1 MNQTM
6 LAIVRV
12 AEEAKMESIVESS
25 LYNTKIHIGLAVSS
39 TVMFGRWSQH
49 NFGIFLGTGK
59 VIQWLRSFMKDLVYG
74 KMDTRFANTD
84 CFIKSRSY
92 LQIQLQKNSP
102 VMSILYSIMYLT
114 IKLTL

>member
-12 AEEAKMESIVESS
+12 AEEAKMGNIVESS
-25 LYNTKIHIGLAVSS
+25 PYNPYWPSGQLNRHVWPLVSAQ
-39 TVMFGRWSQH
+39 FW
-49 NFGIFLGTGK
+49 IFLGTGK

-92 LQIQLQKNSP
+92 LRIQLQ
-102 VMSILYSIMYLT
+102 
-114 IKLTL
+114 